1 MSAAVSANGW
11 RARVGDWVES
21 RGVQNLIIGLIVFN
35 AVMLGLETSETA
47 MARAGGLIVLA
58 ERSVLA
64 VFVLE
69 IALKL
74 YAWDLRFFRNAWN
87 VFDFAIVAVALV
99 PASGPFAILR
109 ALRILRVLRLITRV
123 QRLRHIIESLLKALP
138 SIGWIGVLL
147 LMVFY
152 IFGVMGTQLFG
163 DAFPRFFGTLGRT
176 MYTLFQIM
184 TLESWSMAV
193 ARPVLEE
200 FPYAWI
206 YFVTFIL
213 VTAFTVLNLFIGII
227 VNTMQEGYH
236 ESEEQSRQEIETRA
250 RMERQEMLELI
261 REIDQRLERLE
272 DGGGARLR
280 SRDSEL

>member
-1 MSAAVSANGW
+1 MSTAMSADGW
-11 RARVGDWVES
+11 RARLGHWVES
-21 RGVQNLIIGLIVFN
+21 RRVQNVVIALIVFN

-47 MARAGGLIVLA
+47 MAHAGGLIVLA
-58 ERSVLA
+58 ERAVLT

-74 YAWDLRFFRNAWN
+74 YAWDLRFFRSAWN
-87 VFDFAIVAVALV
+87 VFDFVIVAIALV

-109 ALRILRVLRLITRV
+109 ALRILRVLRLITRIA
-123 QRLRHIIESLLKALP
+123 RLRHIIESLLKAIP

-163 DAFPRFFGTLGRT
+163 EAFPRFFGTLGRT

-193 ARPVLEE
+193 ARPVIDE
-200 FPYAWI
+200 FPFAWI

-250 RMERQEMLELI
+250 RAERQEMLRLIQELH
-261 REIDQRLERLE
+261 RRLERLE
-272 DGGGARLR
+272 D
-280 SRDSEL
+280 RDGRD